1 MLIQFEQLMLSFRM
15 GLKAVFNL
23 SVPFQEESQLREKVC
38 VMEEE
43 LCALREELRSRP
55 THSVITPVKTEPSE
69 VTDTC

>member
-1 MLIQFEQLMLSFRM
+1 MFDF
-15 GLKAVFNL
+15 AVL
-23 SVPFQEESQLREKVC
+23 FQDESQLREKVC

-55 THSVITPVKTEPSE
+55 AHSVITPISPVKTEPSE